1 MRNILLS
8 EYLAELSRHAAR
20 FCADGGAAL
29 DDHAAHWTAPLGGA
43 RASLRLGNGKDLLA
57 MQPYVQATSSAAGAG
72 HDVAVILSDASAT
85 VQRAL
90 SALVAM
96 GEVQVWIADCPCG
109 WCSGNGHSRGSP
121 CGRCHGTGKRQEPTP

>member
-8 EYLAELSRHAAR
+8 EYLGELSRHAAR
-20 FCADGGAAL
+20 FGSDSGVNL

-43 RASLRLGNGKDLLA
+43 RASLRLGTGRDLRS

-96 GEVQVWIADCPCG
+96 GEVQVWFADCPCG
-109 WCSGNGHSRGSP
+109 SCSGNGHSRGSP
-121 CGRCHGTGKRQEPTP
+121 CGVCNGTGKRQEPTP